1 MHVLSRLAAAIPLA
15 TTVWALPTSSN
26 TSSTS
31 TLYVSHY
38 DGHVYTLALD
48 TAAGSLTLANSVQAC
63 GEMPSWVT
71 YDAPSHTLYCVD
83 ESGSSANSGN
93 GTLSSFNVA
102 SDGSLINGTLIQTA
116 KATTLPGG
124 VASVIYEDNDG
135 REYLAIAH

>member
-1 MHVLSRLAAAIPLA
+1 MHVLSRLAAAIPLVTA
-15 TTVWALPTSSN
+15 IWALPSSN
-26 TSSTS
+26 TSTPS

-38 DGHVYTLALD
+38 DGHVYTLSLD
-48 TAAGSLTLANSVQAC
+48 TAARKLTLADSLQAC
-63 GEMPSWVT
+63 GQMPSWVT
-71 YDAPSHTLYCVD
+71 YDAMSRTLYCVD

-93 GTLSSFNVA
+93 GTLSSFTA
-102 SDGSLINGTLIQTA
+102 SENGTLTQTA